1 MTAYPDQRRFL
12 RYQIFDYTAITLED
26 TTETFHAMLVDI
38 GLGGAQLRSKLPLQD
53 GASILMRIGRNEGE
67 PLEIR
72 GEVRHCMAV
81 PDSDLFGSGIRFTPS
96 THAERVALAE
106 FVHDVFQR
114 QRDRLIH

>member
-12 RYQIFDYTAITLED
+12 RYQIFDYTAITLDD

-38 GLGGAQLRSKLPLQD
+38 GLGGAQLRSKLPLAD
-53 GASILMRIGRNEGE
+53 GASIRMRIGRNEGE

-72 GEVRHCMAV
+72 GEVRHCSAV
-81 PDSDLFGSGIRFTPS
+81 PESDLFGSGIRFTPS

-114 QRDRLIH
+114 QRDRLTH